1 MKVPRSLT
9 DGPELVDLAL
19 AFPLAEL
26 VCAAAASAPGRTV
39 SSAESCT
46 GGLLAAVLTAVAGSS
61 GYFLGGVVA
70 YDDSVKVRELRVSQ
84 SLLDARGAVSPE
96 VAEAMA
102 VAVRSRFGS
111 TYGVSTTGVAGPGPS
126 GARPA
131 GLIYLALAGPDRVA
145 VRRLTGDRGRH
156 LNRAGAV
163 TAALELLLAGL
174 EAGG

>member
-46 GGLLAAVLTAVAGSS
+46 GGLLAAVLTAVA
-61 GYFLGGVVA
+61 
-70 YDDSVKVRELRVSQ
+70 
-84 SLLDARGAVSPE
+84 
-96 VAEAMA
+96 
-102 VAVRSRFGS
+102 VRSRFGS

-131 GLIYLALAGPDRVA
+131 GLIYLALAGPDHA
-145 VRRLTGDRGRH
+145 TRRELFDFVIEELRRRARPNPYVENTGGRERIA
-156 LNRAGAV
+156 N
-163 TAALELLLAGL
+163 
-174 EAGG
+174 